1 MSKMDQIKAKLK
13 EVVAFLNGEVEQP
26 PVVEFNAALADG
38 TNVVVR
44 PQLEVGAEIFSLGA
58 DAAVTPLADGVV
70 ELSEG
75 QILTVADGKI
85 SDIATKVEE
94 VEMAEVKL
102 TDEKLAEFE
111 NRLKGLEDKLADV
124 SAARDEA
131 IAAREATEAKLNETE
146 SKLNKVTELLMQ
158 LSEEPA
164 EVVESVTKPVK
175 QMSSA
180 ERAISMAE
188 ALKQIKKS
196 K

>member
-1 MSKMDQIKAKLK
+1 MTKMESIKAKLK
-13 EVVAFLNGEVEQP
+13 EVVAYLSGEVEVA
-26 PVVEFNAALADG
+26 PVVEFNAVLADG

-44 PQLEVGAEIFSLGA
+44 PAMEIGAEIFSLNESA
-58 DAAVTPLADGVV
+58 EVTPLPDGIV

-75 QILTVADGKI
+75 QIVTVAEGKI

-102 TDEKLAEFE
+102 NEEKLTELE
-111 NRLKGLEDKLADV
+111 ERLKSIEDKLTEV
-124 SAARDEA
+124 SASRDEA
-131 IAAREATEAKLNETE
+131 VAAREATEAKLA
-146 SKLNKVTELLMQ
+146 KVTELLMQ

-164 EVVESVTKPVK
+164 EVVESPIKSTKQV
-175 QMSSA
+175 SSV
-180 ERAISMAE
+180 ERAINMAE